1 MMVLG
6 TSLAAVAL
14 IAALIA
20 IHEFGHFIVA
30 KACGVRVKVFSVGIG
45 GRLVGFRWGDTDYR
59 ISWIP
64 FGGYVRMAG
73 ADPFMEGGA
82 DDDDPRADG
91 AFMAQPAWKR
101 LLIVFAGP
109 AMNLVLPFV
118 VFTSLKMAGEPQPR
132 ADVGT
137 VDAEGGAAAA
147 GVLPEDRIVEVEGA
161 PALTWSDVIEAFE
174 ASTDA
179 TIDLVVDREGA
190 RIPIAIPVEK
200 GDYGAARDPYDFG
213 LSSSAPDTTVLVD
226 DPASPAGKAGLHT
239 GDALTAIEGA
249 PVRNW
254 NEVRRLLLRAKAG
267 GLAQVQVTVRR
278 AEAASDAPAEPL
290 TLRADPTWAPSLT
303 PVDDDL
309 WQGWGLASALV
320 SVGQFAEN
328 GSSAKDAG
336 VKEGDRLLAIDGRPI
351 HVWRDVVLAV
361 AASASGEG
369 SAQTTRSMVVSVRRA
384 GEVRDIQVKP
394 QVVEDTDE
402 LGRYRWRPLLGIG
415 SGGDTVLT
423 PMVPRVY
430 PFPEALGRASDEVV
444 LVSGFILEQ
453 LGKLTTG
460 EAAFDQS
467 VGGPVEIF
475 RQTRAAAER
484 GVFDWA
490 RQLGLFSISLG
501 IINLLPIP
509 VLDGGQLVM
518 YLAEWVRGRPLPLVL
533 RERAQQA
540 GVIFLVLL
548 MLSVLVLDIHRAAV
562 G

>member
-1 MMVLG
+1 
-6 TSLAAVAL
+6 
-14 IAALIA
+14 
-20 IHEFGHFIVA
+20 
-30 KACGVRVKVFSVGIG
+30 
-45 GRLVGFRWGDTDYR
+45 
-59 ISWIP
+59 
-64 FGGYVRMAG
+64 MAG

-137 VDAEGGAAAA
+137 VYAEGGAAAA

-161 PALTWSDVIEAFE
+161 PTLTWSDVIEAFE

-190 RIPIAIPVEK
+190 RIPIAISVEK
-200 GDYGAARDPYDFG
+200 GDYGDPYDFG

-415 SGGDTVLT
+415 SGGNTVLT